1 MTRPPGTRL
10 RTAAGTY
17 PARGE
22 SRALH
27 VDVWSLCLVCLLVC
41 LPRREGSS
49 QHVPGRLPAGWGVTR
64 RPMVSMPCALAC
76 LCVCL
81 IAGARQSARPRHV
94 PACPALV
101 LAHSL
106 TRSLSISLSP
116 ATGKRFCM
124 LARTPARTRHAAR
137 DMPGPCRGKHRWEV
151 PPPRGGAVTAPGAS
165 VSMFA
170 APCVR
175 ASAPMPPRTRGAVAP
190 RPPAS
195 SKGSP
200 AERPRAGGVREKE
213 RSSSPAAAR
222 CRSGWCPAPKIG
234 GGQG

>member
-1 MTRPPGTRL
+1 MPSARTGRPLTRPPGTRL
-10 RTAAGTY
+10 RIAVGTY

-22 SRALH
+22 IRALH

-106 TRSLSISLSP
+106 TRSLSISLSCYWKAVLYACSDPGAYP
-116 ATGKRFCM
+116 AHGQG
-124 LARTPARTRHAAR
+124 HAWPV
-137 DMPGPCRGKHRWEV
+137 PGEAPV
-151 PPPRGGAVTAPGAS
+151 GGAPSPLPCGDCAWCVRVNVCRPVRSSVGAFAVSHARRRGAQAPGELQ
-165 VSMFA
+165 
-170 APCVR
+170 
-175 ASAPMPPRTRGAVAP
+175 GL
-190 RPPAS
+190 
-195 SKGSP
+195 
-200 AERPRAGGVREKE
+200 AG
-213 RSSSPAAAR
+213 
-222 CRSGWCPAPKIG
+222 
-234 GGQG
+234 

>member
-1 MTRPPGTRL
+1 MTRAPGTRL
-10 RTAAGTY
+10 RTAVDTY

-22 SRALH
+22 TRALH

-137 DMPGPCRGKHRWEV
+137 DMPGPCRGKHV
-151 PPPRGGAVTAPGAS
+151 GGAPSPLPCGVCAWCVRVNVCRPVRSSVGAFAVSHARRRGAQAPGELQGLAAGAAS
-165 VSMFA
+165 
-170 APCVR
+170 R
-175 ASAPMPPRTRGAVAP
+175 WRGPRERKRRQRRRCAVPFWAVP
-190 RPPAS
+190 
-195 SKGSP
+195 GS
-200 AERPRAGGVREKE
+200 
-213 RSSSPAAAR
+213 
-222 CRSGWCPAPKIG
+222 
-234 GGQG
+234 